1 MRGQTSVSLHVCIL
15 FLGNFTSFPEF
26 QISLALSPHIA
37 ASYSLERIINF
48 FQDKQKFL
56 VCQKQMLSDLRVAV
70 ATFSAQNPSV
80 NMEDFLS
87 QIQDTEHKIDEL
99 LKG

>member
-1 MRGQTSVSLHVCIL
+1 
-15 FLGNFTSFPEF
+15 
-26 QISLALSPHIA
+26 
-37 ASYSLERIINF
+37 
-48 FQDKQKFL
+48 
-56 VCQKQMLSDLRVAV
+56 MLSDLRIAV